1 MITSDT
7 PPPLIPQPASCFRRP
22 AVRHLLIVALLAEIG
37 YAVLNIS
44 TMPVYLRATPTPSWI
59 SNGRGFGESVIGLVL
74 VAFLLSEAI
83 FKSPM
88 GHLAD
93 RIGPK
98 KLMFIGPGIS
108 VVT

>member
-1 MITSDT
+1 MITAD
-7 PPPLIPQPASCFRRP
+7 PPPPIPAANPTSCFRRP

-44 TMPVYLRATPTPSWI
+44 TMPVYLRAAPTNAWI

-74 VAFLLSEAI
+74 VAFLLSEAV

-93 RIGPK
+93 RIGPR
-98 KLMFIGPGIS
+98 KLMMFGPMLSIG
-108 VVT
+108 